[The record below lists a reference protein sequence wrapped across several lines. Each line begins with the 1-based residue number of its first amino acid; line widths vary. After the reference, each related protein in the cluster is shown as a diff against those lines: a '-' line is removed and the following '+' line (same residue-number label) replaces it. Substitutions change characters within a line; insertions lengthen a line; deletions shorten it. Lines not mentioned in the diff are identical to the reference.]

1 MVNTDGMQYLNT
13 ASEERYSNLLDI
25 CVEESKVMPFSP
37 KKMLSLLE
45 GSASLWD
52 ETTRKDKLEE
62 IFIANVQGRSGS
74 VIASMNDALSCELY
88 SKEDLPF
95 LRKFIELYKYNDYK
109 DAFSSLL
116 EALESIDFDYSIL
129 GSTDITTLETLACN
143 GDSVAMFRLGE
154 IYECSIGTDFN
165 PDLSDKYY
173 SMAINAMQRLAIVR
187 AKITNRDSIAGDVD
201 FLASIDCVQSSILL
215 SQAFYYGL
223 GVEQSTERAM
233 TELEK
238 WSNSNHPLIS
248 YIAAELVIQE
258 YGDQQEELIEEL
270 LIRSSNLGYIKAQ
283 LKLIELYED
292 GAILQESPYRVVEY
306 ARKAAL
312 QGHPD
317 GLLVLALCYI
327 RGYGVNINKNKGKEL
342 LVMAADRGNTD
353 AIEIINQIK

>member
-1 MVNTDGMQYLNT
+1 
-13 ASEERYSNLLDI
+13 
-25 CVEESKVMPFSP
+25 MPRP
-37 KKMLSLLE
+37 
-45 GSASLWD
+45 
-52 ETTRKDKLEE
+52 
-62 IFIANVQGRSGS
+62 
-74 VIASMNDALSCELY
+74 
-88 SKEDLPF
+88 
-95 LRKFIELYKYNDYK
+95 
-109 DAFSSLL
+109 
-116 EALESIDFDYSIL
+116 
-129 GSTDITTLETLACN
+129 
-143 GDSVAMFRLGE
+143 
-154 IYECSIGTDFN
+154 
-165 PDLSDKYY
+165 
-173 SMAINAMQRLAIVR
+173 AIVR
-187 AKITNRDSIAGDVD
+187 AKTTNRDAIAGDVD

-215 SQAFYYGL
+215 SQAYYYGL